1 MMKKITGFVIAVALL
16 AACNNSDNKAPEQ
29 KATDDSL
36 AALEK
41 QKAMEDTLN
50 YTSIQWLDSTF
61 IFAGKV
67 KEGKKVEVVF
77 RFKNTG
83 DKPLVFSKVEARCGC
98 TVADKPEEPIAPG
111 AEGAIKGLFDSKD
124 RKGSNRKYINVEAN
138 TKPSRSHGLEF
149 EVVVE

>member
-1 MMKKITGFVIAVALL
+1 MMKKITVFVMAAASL
-16 AACNNSDNKAPEQ
+16 AACTTSDKKSPEQ
-29 KATDDSL
+29 NNTKDSL
-36 AALEK
+36 AAIEK

-67 KEGKKVEVVF
+67 KEGKQVEVAF

-83 DKPLVFSKVEARCGC
+83 DKPLIFSKVEARCGC
-98 TVADKPEEPIAPG
+98 TVADKPEEPVAPG
-111 AEGAIKGLFDSKD
+111 AEGVIKGMFDSKG
-124 RKGSNRKYINVEAN
+124 RKGDNRKHIAVEAN
-138 TKPSRSHGLEF
+138 TKPSRSHELEF

>member
-1 MMKKITGFVIAVALL
+1 MKKITGLVIATALL
-16 AACNNSDNKAPEQ
+16 TACSTSDK
-29 KATDDSL
+29 KSTGKDTVKDSL
-36 AALEK
+36 AAVER

-67 KEGKKVEVVF
+67 KEGKQVEVAF

-83 DKPLVFSKVEARCGC
+83 DKPLIFSKVEARCGC
-98 TVADKPEEPIAPG
+98 TVADKPEEPVAPG
-111 AEGAIKGLFDSKD
+111 AEGVIKGMFDSKG
-124 RKGSNRKYINVEAN
+124 RKGDNRKHIAVEAN
-138 TKPSRSHGLEF
+138 TKPSRSHELEF